1 MNFEEQKNIIE
12 GYLANKEFD
21 LARKEIYK
29 AIENSEVKNV
39 EDEQNTY
46 FCFNSY
52 LELMLYVEKYNPKKP
67 NKAPKTN
74 MAFLYYILGYIN
86 VEFKEYDEALKNLNE
101 SLKWNPVDLT
111 VLFERAEGYKAMG
124 DLERFKA
131 EVEKTHQFIT
141 YNSFLAKYYR
151 ALGYYYIEKK
161 VYDVAN
167 VLNSMALDFATT
179 EQERKL
185 AINEL
190 MYIAQQE
197 NREVSKSNIEE
208 VKKLC
213 EDYNI
218 PIGYNKR
225 TVGLLLN
232 EYQRLLNRDGMTEQV
247 KILSRN
253 LYEITQDN
261 QFIITY
267 TVKDEETGIS
277 IQVPEF
283 WEVLRKSEFEKLNLS
298 KNTLFVFSTSYH
310 ENISVVI
317 DNGECGI
324 GRFTELYRLSID
336 NMKQAGIEVLAEF
349 SNRFDDGFKL
359 RQAIVEVQA
368 GVKVGKLTIDNGKV
382 RLGNRKVRMIQ
393 NYVRVNDKLVNIS
406 WEIPTDK
413 DPKEMIEFINNSIAM
428 QVVFSIQGD
437 NDKKQEQNR
446 LTEVKNFMYNQNIW
460 RMTLGQLEEAKGI
473 LYATRLEMQTRI
485 DTAEEPYIN
494 PEFIENMNQQ
504 TEKIKEIENMI
515 EWKKYLQD
523 VNEISIT
530 IGKNIYRIKTD
541 MIKHFSSDNTMLDK
555 RDISTEE
562 FKNIVFNLLPYMYDW
577 NKSYVGKELVKD
589 MNWSILIKA
598 DNHDMK
604 RFSGNNNYPITWNEF
619 YNMFVYTMER
629 SDITFFDGIF
639 IKALIYL
646 VIATQEE
653 KEQSLSTCVQLVN
666 NMELEQ
672 MMNQLPLQHPA
683 RVLFK
688 TLDNLTNM
696 QYAKLLIET
705 TNILSIFIQDYPE
718 ENNKILFTIS
728 SEQDIDKIASRML
741 EHYNEL
747 FNGGQYN
754 YDKMEAVAICMNE
767 EYSKNGINQAV
778 DSYIRIF
785 VDNIIETNK
794 QDRFWSDSARD
805 FLALLMLANLV
816 SGKKV
821 SIDTLKEQTK
831 ESEFARNMIKDNLEK
846 FDEIPDVKEFMG
858 VITLL
863 DSDKPL
869 KSLVE
874 IANSELNKYKK

>member
-1 MNFEEQKNIIE
+1 
-12 GYLANKEFD
+12 
-21 LARKEIYK
+21 
-29 AIENSEVKNV
+29 
-39 EDEQNTY
+39 
-46 FCFNSY
+46 
-52 LELMLYVEKYNPKKP
+52 MLYVDKYNPKKP

-86 VEFKEYDEALKNLNE
+86 VEFKEYDEALRNLNE

-111 VLFERAEGYKAMG
+111 VLFEKAECYKAKG

-131 EVEKTHQFIT
+131 EVEKTYQFIT

-151 ALGYYYIEKK
+151 AIGYYYVEKN
-161 VYDVAN
+161 VYNVAN
-167 VLNSMALDFATT
+167 VLNSMAFDFATT

-190 MYIAQQE
+190 MFIAQQE
-197 NREVSKSNIEE
+197 KREVRKSDIEE
-208 VKKLC
+208 TKELC
-213 EDYNI
+213 EEYNI
-218 PIGYNKR
+218 PIGYSKR

-232 EYQRLLNRDGMTEQV
+232 EYQRLLERDGMSEQV
-247 KILSRN
+247 KMLSRN
-253 LYEITQDN
+253 LYEITQDTR
-261 QFIITY
+261 FMIRY

-277 IQVPEF
+277 VQVPES
-283 WEVLRKSEFEKLNLS
+283 WGVLRKSEFEKMNLD
-298 KNTLFVFSTSYH
+298 KNTLFIFSTTYN

-317 DNGECGI
+317 DNAECGI
-324 GRFTELYRLSID
+324 GQFTELYRICID
-336 NMKQAGIEVLAEF
+336 NMKQAGIDVLAEF

-359 RQAIVEVQA
+359 RQAIVEVQ
-368 GVKVGKLTIDNGKV
+368 
-382 RLGNRKVRMIQ
+382 KVRMIQ
-393 NYVRVNDKLVNIS
+393 NYVRVNNKLINIS
-406 WEIPTDK
+406 WAIPKDK
-413 DPKEMIEFINNSIAM
+413 EPKEMIELLNNGIAM
-428 QVVFSIQGD
+428 QVVLSVQGD
-437 NDKKQEQNR
+437 NDKKQNENI
-446 LTEVKNFMYNQNIW
+446 LTESKKFVYNQNIW
-460 RMTLGQLEEAKGI
+460 RMSLEQLEEAKGL
-473 LYATRLEMQTRI
+473 LYATKYEMQTRI
-485 DTAEEPYIN
+485 DIAEYPYIN
-494 PEFIENMNQQ
+494 PEFIEEMNNT

-555 RDISTEE
+555 RDISMEE

-619 YNMFVYTMER
+619 YNMFVYAIER

-646 VIATQEE
+646 VLATQEE
-653 KEQSLSTCVQLVN
+653 KEQSLSTCMQLAN
-666 NMELEQ
+666 NLDLEQ
-672 MMNQLPLQHPA
+672 IMNQLPLQHPA

-688 TLDNLTNM
+688 TLDNLTDM
-696 QYAKLLIET
+696 QYTKLLIET

-718 ENNKILFTIS
+718 ENNKILFTIT

-741 EHYNEL
+741 EHYNDL
-747 FNGGQYN
+747 FTGRQYN
-754 YDKMEAVAICMNE
+754 YDKLEAVAICMNE

-778 DSYIRIF
+778 DSYIRVF

-805 FLALLMLANLV
+805 FLALLILSNLV
-816 SGKKV
+816 SKQKV
-821 SIDTLKEQTK
+821 SIDSLKEQTK
-831 ESEFARNMIKDNLEK
+831 ESEFARNTIKDNLEK
-846 FDEIPDVKEFMG
+846 FDEIPDVKEFMS
-858 VITLL
+858 VITIL

-874 IANSELNKYKK
+874 ITYNSLNKFAKLKSNNTN

>member
-261 QFIITY
+261 
-267 TVKDEETGIS
+267 
-277 IQVPEF
+277 
-283 WEVLRKSEFEKLNLS
+283 
-298 KNTLFVFSTSYH
+298 
-310 ENISVVI
+310 
-317 DNGECGI
+317 
-324 GRFTELYRLSID
+324 
-336 NMKQAGIEVLAEF
+336 
-349 SNRFDDGFKL
+349 
-359 RQAIVEVQA
+359 
-368 GVKVGKLTIDNGKV
+368 
-382 RLGNRKVRMIQ
+382 
-393 NYVRVNDKLVNIS
+393 
-406 WEIPTDK
+406 
-413 DPKEMIEFINNSIAM
+413 
-428 QVVFSIQGD
+428 
-437 NDKKQEQNR
+437 
-446 LTEVKNFMYNQNIW
+446 
-460 RMTLGQLEEAKGI
+460 
-473 LYATRLEMQTRI
+473 
-485 DTAEEPYIN
+485 
-494 PEFIENMNQQ
+494 
-504 TEKIKEIENMI
+504 
-515 EWKKYLQD
+515 
-523 VNEISIT
+523 
-530 IGKNIYRIKTD
+530 
-541 MIKHFSSDNTMLDK
+541 
-555 RDISTEE
+555 
-562 FKNIVFNLLPYMYDW
+562 
-577 NKSYVGKELVKD
+577 
-589 MNWSILIKA
+589 
-598 DNHDMK
+598 
-604 RFSGNNNYPITWNEF
+604 
-619 YNMFVYTMER
+619 
-629 SDITFFDGIF
+629 
-639 IKALIYL
+639 
-646 VIATQEE
+646 
-653 KEQSLSTCVQLVN
+653 
-666 NMELEQ
+666 
-672 MMNQLPLQHPA
+672 
-683 RVLFK
+683 
-688 TLDNLTNM
+688 
-696 QYAKLLIET
+696 
-705 TNILSIFIQDYPE
+705 
-718 ENNKILFTIS
+718 
-728 SEQDIDKIASRML
+728 
-741 EHYNEL
+741 
-747 FNGGQYN
+747 
-754 YDKMEAVAICMNE
+754 
-767 EYSKNGINQAV
+767 
-778 DSYIRIF
+778 
-785 VDNIIETNK
+785 
-794 QDRFWSDSARD
+794 
-805 FLALLMLANLV
+805 
-816 SGKKV
+816 
-821 SIDTLKEQTK
+821 
-831 ESEFARNMIKDNLEK
+831 
-846 FDEIPDVKEFMG
+846 
-858 VITLL
+858 
-863 DSDKPL
+863 
-869 KSLVE
+869 
-874 IANSELNKYKK
+874 